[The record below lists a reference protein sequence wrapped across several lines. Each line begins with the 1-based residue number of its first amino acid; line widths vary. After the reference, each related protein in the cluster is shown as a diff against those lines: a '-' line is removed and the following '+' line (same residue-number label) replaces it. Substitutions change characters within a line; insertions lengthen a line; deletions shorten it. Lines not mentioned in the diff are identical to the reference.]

1 MLAFLPR
8 QGIFSKTKF
17 LAELL
22 YKKHSLYL
30 PGGLTM
36 FFPHLPM
43 ASVQH
48 SDKGGS
54 AISLFVFILVP
65 GKPVPTIKMYSLF
78 KKGLARKCSLFPCLP
93 AGASQKRNPCRN
105 NCTKT
110 HTPFGGLT
118 AFFPCLP
125 AASLQHA
132 NKGGSAISL
141 FVFTLVPGKPVPTI
155 KTKRRKLSFTPLSSV
170 AEREALESVLS
181 QNIT

>member
-48 SDKGGS
+48 SDKGDS
-54 AISLFVFILVP
+54 AIPFFFTLIPS
-65 GKPVPTIKMYSLF
+65 KPVHTINVFSLF
-78 KKGLARKCSLFPCLP
+78 KKGLTHKYSFSPASRRHPCNMRTKAAPPYSFLFLP
-93 AGASQKRNPCRN
+93 SFRAS
-105 NCTKT
+105 
-110 HTPFGGLT
+110 PF
-118 AFFPCLP
+118 
-125 AASLQHA
+125 LQ
-132 NKGGSAISL
+132 
-141 FVFTLVPGKPVPTI
+141 
-155 KTKRRKLSFTPLSSV
+155 
-170 AEREALESVLS
+170 
-181 QNIT
+181 